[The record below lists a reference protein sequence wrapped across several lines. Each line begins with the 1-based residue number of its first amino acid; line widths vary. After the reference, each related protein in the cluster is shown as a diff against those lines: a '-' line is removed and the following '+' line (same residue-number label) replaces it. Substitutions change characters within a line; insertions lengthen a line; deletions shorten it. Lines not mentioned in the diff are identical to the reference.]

1 MRAKQSQKMKKLF
14 VLVFILSFSLN
25 IKAQKDKEEKITY
38 YTDDVV
44 KRSKVYAGLH
54 YSPYFLTRNVVRAET
69 TPNDPINLILN
80 QGTKGGFGQ
89 AYGLDLYY
97 KFGSSLHIGV
107 GINGSNGS
115 YSVDFAE
122 AVKDFIP
129 ADSIQGSYIATTK
142 VSYLNVPIQFVYSIP
157 IGDNWEMEVIP
168 SVEMNFLQS
177 LNRSGTQEP
186 EEVGENIWGDIT
198 QQGRDLNWTV
208 AIGVG
213 ANYRITPKFTAFVRP
228 HFKYQLQP
236 LLKTSGEYSGNSN
249 EILMWIGG
257 QTGIRFYF

>member
-1 MRAKQSQKMKKLF
+1 MIINRQNLTILQKKY
-14 VLVFILSFSLN
+14 N
-25 IKAQKDKEEKITY
+25 
-38 YTDDVV
+38 
-44 KRSKVYAGLH
+44 
-54 YSPYFLTRNVVRAET
+54 
-69 TPNDPINLILN
+69 
-80 QGTKGGFGQ
+80 
-89 AYGLDLYY
+89 
-97 KFGSSLHIGV
+97 
-107 GINGSNGS
+107 
-115 YSVDFAE
+115 
-122 AVKDFIP
+122 DFIH
-129 ADSIQGSYIATTK
+129 
-142 VSYLNVPIQFVYSIP
+142 VYCTYSFH
-157 IGDNWEMEVIP
+157 VKIP

>member
-1 MRAKQSQKMKKLF
+1 MNKVLLLF
-14 VLVFILSFSLN
+14 VFFYTALNLS
-25 IKAQKDKEEKITY
+25 AQPDDDEKIIF

-54 YSPYFLTRNVVRAET
+54 YSPYFLTRNVIRAET

-80 QGTKGGFGQ
+80 RGTKGGYGQ
-89 AYGLDLYY
+89 AYGIDLYY

-107 GINGSNGS
+107 GLNGSNGS
-115 YSVDFAE
+115 YSVDFKE
-122 AVKDFIP
+122 ALRDFISP
-129 ADSIQGSYIATTK
+129 DSIQGSYIATTN
-142 VSYLNVPIQFVYSIP
+142 VSYLNIPIQFVYSVP
-157 IGDNWEMEVIP
+157 FGDNWELEVLP

-186 EEVGENIWGDIT
+186 DEVGENVWGDIT

-208 AIGVG
+208 AIGIG

-228 HFKYQLQP
+228 HFKYQLRP
-236 LLKTSGEYSGNSN
+236 LLKTSGEFSDNPN
-249 EILMWIGG
+249 EVLMWIGG
-257 QTGIRFYF
+257 QTGLRYYF

>member
-1 MRAKQSQKMKKLF
+1 MRAKQALRMKKFLA
-14 VLVFILSFSLN
+14 LIFILSFSLHM
-25 IKAQKDKEEKITY
+25 KAQKDKEEKVIF

-44 KRSKVYAGLH
+44 KRSKVYMGLH
-54 YSPYFLTRNVVRAET
+54 YSHYFLTRNVVRAET

-80 QGTKGGFGQ
+80 QGTKGGYGQ

-97 KFGSSLHIGV
+97 KFGSSLHFGV

-115 YSVDFAE
+115 YRVDFAE

-157 IGDNWEMEVIP
+157 FGDNWEMEVIP
-168 SVEMNFLQS
+168 SVEMNFIQS
-177 LNRSGTQEP
+177 LDRSGTTEP
-186 EEVGENIWGDIT
+186 DLDGVTWGDIT
-198 QQGRDLNWTV
+198 SQARDLNWTV
-208 AIGVG
+208 AIGIG
-213 ANYRITPKFTAFVRP
+213 ANYRITPKFTVFARP
-228 HFKYQLQP
+228 HFKYQLRP
-236 LLKTSGEYSGNSN
+236 LLKTSDEFSDNPN